1 MPAGILWRKL
11 SVVPCKRY
19 ALQAAGINA
28 ELLID
33 HVKAKLI
40 VQEMTDLLVL
50 DLVDKGLVTDQV
62 VLTVGCDIENLTRPE
77 INKQYKGAVTTDHYG
92 RRVPK
97 HAHGTANLNWQ
108 TSSTKQ
114 IMDATMD
121 LYDRIIDK
129 TLPVR
134 RIYITV
140 NHVEEESNSL
150 DSQPL

>member
-1 MPAGILWRKL
+1 M
-11 SVVPCKRY
+11 
-19 ALQAAGINA
+19 
-28 ELLID
+28 
-33 HVKAKLI
+33 
-40 VQEMTDLLVL
+40 LVL
-50 DLVDKGLVTDQV
+50 DLVDKRLVTDQV
-62 VLTVGCDIENLTRPE
+62 VLTVGCDIENLMRPE

-97 HAHGTANLNWQ
+97 HAHGTANLNRQ
-108 TSSTKQ
+108 TSSTKL

>member
-19 ALQAAGINA
+19 ALQAVGINA

-97 HAHGTANLNWQ
+97 HAHGTVNLKRL
-108 TSSTKQ
+108 TSSTKL
-114 IMDATMD
+114 IMDAAMD

-134 RIYITV
+134 RSYITV